1 MIRSVDIIIPHAWFP
16 IVAAHEKADQ
26 DNIPLF
32 GWMDEGWL
40 VLSLPISYNR
50 LSYPLPIKQEIFY
63 CLPSFI
69 GQLLVSLL
77 HIGLCPVQLDRL
89 RNCSLQSRQGQ

>member
-16 IVAAHEKADQ
+16 IVAAHEKAEQ
-26 DNIPLF
+26 DSIPLF

-50 LSYPLPIKQEIFY
+50 LSIFAS
-63 CLPSFI
+63 PSVVLDINLIVF
-69 GQLLVSLL
+69 LATD
-77 HIGLCPVQLDRL
+77 CVQL
-89 RNCSLQSRQGQ
+89 G

>member
-16 IVAAHEKADQ
+16 IVAAHEKAEQ

-40 VLSLPISYNR
+40 VLSLPIPYNR
-50 LSYPLPIKQEIFY
+50 LVLPLPIPQRFGHFIA
-63 CLPSFI
+63 CLS
-69 GQLLVSLL
+69 
-77 HIGLCPVQLDRL
+77 
-89 RNCSLQSRQGQ
+89 